1 MIVNKYIPTE
11 YLNKV
16 NSIESNNNKESD
28 TNTSSISFSDV
39 LGEKLQAVND
49 KIIES
54 EETTI
59 NFING
64 EEEDI
69 HNVMIATEEAKG
81 SLQLAVEVRNKL
93 VDAYKEIMSMQL

>member
-16 NSIESNNNKESD
+16 NSVASNNNKESN
-28 TNTSSISFSDV
+28 TNTSSVSFSDV
-39 LGEKLQAVND
+39 LGEKIQVVND
-49 KIIES
+49 KIVES
-54 EETTI
+54 ENKTI

-69 HNVMIATEEAKG
+69 HNVMISAEEAKE

-93 VDAYKEIMSMQL
+93 VDAYKEILSMQL

>member
-93 VDAYKEIMSMQL
+93 VEAYKEILSMQL

>member
-16 NSIESNNNKESD
+16 NSIESNNNKESN

-39 LGEKLQAVND
+39 LGEKIQAVND
-49 KIIES
+49 KIIKA

-69 HNVMIATEEAKG
+69 HNVMIDTEEAKG

>member
-39 LGEKLQAVND
+39 LGEKIQAVND
-49 KIIES
+49 KIIKS

-93 VDAYKEIMSMQL
+93 VEAYKEILSMQL

>member
-16 NSIESNNNKESD
+16 NSIGSDNNKESD

-93 VDAYKEIMSMQL
+93 VEAYKEIMSMQL

>member
-11 YLNKV
+11 YLNTV
-16 NSIESNNNKESD
+16 NSIGSNNNKESD
-28 TNTSSISFSDV
+28 TNTSSISFSDA

-69 HNVMIATEEAKG
+69 HNVMIAAEEAKG

-93 VDAYKEIMSMQL
+93 VEAYKEILSMQL

>member
-1 MIVNKYIPTE
+1 MYKRQPTE

-16 NSIESNNNKESD
+16 NSIGTNSNKESD

-39 LGEKLQAVND
+39 LGEKIQAVND
-49 KIIES
+49 KIIKS

-93 VDAYKEIMSMQL
+93 VEAYKEILSMQL

>member
-39 LGEKLQAVND
+39 LGEKIQAVND
-49 KIIES
+49 KIIKA

-93 VDAYKEIMSMQL
+93 VEAYKEILSMQL

>member
-16 NSIESNNNKESD
+16 NSVASNNNKESN
-28 TNTSSISFSDV
+28 TNTSSVSFSDV
-39 LGEKLQAVND
+39 LGEKIQAVND
-49 KIIES
+49 KIVES
-54 EETTI
+54 ENKTI

-69 HNVMIATEEAKG
+69 HNVMISAEEAKE

-93 VDAYKEIMSMQL
+93 VDAYKEILSMQL

>member
-16 NSIESNNNKESD
+16 NSIESNNNKESN
-28 TNTSSISFSDV
+28 TNTSSISFSYV
-39 LGEKLQAVND
+39 LGEKIQAVND
-49 KIIES
+49 KIIKA

-69 HNVMIATEEAKG
+69 HNVMIDTEEAKG

>member
-11 YLNKV
+11 YLNTV
-16 NSIESNNNKESD
+16 NSIGADNNKESD

>member
-69 HNVMIATEEAKG
+69 HNVLIATEEAKG

-93 VDAYKEIMSMQL
+93 VDAYKEILSMQL

>member
-16 NSIESNNNKESD
+16 NSIASNNNKESN
-28 TNTSSISFSDV
+28 TNTSSVSFSDV
-39 LGEKLQAVND
+39 LGEKIQAVND
-49 KIIES
+49 KIVES
-54 EETTI
+54 ENKTI

-69 HNVMIATEEAKG
+69 HNVMISAEEAKE

-93 VDAYKEIMSMQL
+93 VDAYKEILSMQL

>member
-93 VDAYKEIMSMQL
+93 VDAYKEILSMQL